1 MTNMSAVQDLLIQ
14 INIKAKLNNRITWLK
29 SQRNREITQPNKE
42 TQKRN
47 GNSITENNTNKNV

>member
-1 MTNMSAVQDLLIQ
+1 MTNMSAVQDLLKQ
-14 INIKAKLNNRITWLK
+14 INTKAKLNNTITQLK